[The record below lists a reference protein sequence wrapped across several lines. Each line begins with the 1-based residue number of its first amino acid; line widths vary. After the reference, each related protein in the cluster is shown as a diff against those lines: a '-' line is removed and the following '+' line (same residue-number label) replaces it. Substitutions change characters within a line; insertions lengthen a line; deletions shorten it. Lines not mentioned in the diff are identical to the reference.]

1 VRVSE
6 SMLGGRYRIE
16 GRLGA
21 GGMAE
26 VFRGFDTVLSRQVAI
41 KILAPQY
48 ASDASF
54 VDRFRR
60 EAQAAA
66 RLNHPNVV
74 AVYDSGSDDG
84 THFIVMEFVEGR
96 TLADF
101 LAKGGKLAPAKATEI
116 AERIADALQAAHD
129 QGVIHRDVKSAN
141 VMVTR
146 EGIVK
151 VMDFGI
157 ARMAEGDNVTQTAA
171 VLGTASYLSPEQAQ
185 GRPVDARSDIYSLGV
200 VLYEMLTGGVPFVGD
215 TAVAVA
221 YKHVQET
228 PPLPSTKNP
237 EVSPALDAVV
247 MRAMAKNPANRY
259 QTAAEFREDLE
270 RVRRGEMVQ
279 ATPLLPA
286 GGEAT
291 QVISRSQT
299 QVMPAGAGADE
310 RKTNPWLIAAI
321 VLLVLLALGGGL
333 YLLASSLLNGGP
345 SPSPK
350 PSPITYTSVLNEPR
364 AQAEQDLNNAGFKNV
379 VTRTTPVGAGDPSI
393 GTVVKQ
399 DPDPATTATLVPN
412 AKITITV
419 AKGPSSVTIPSDL
432 VGQDVQAATA
442 ELHHRGLEV
451 TTTKQTS
458 DQTPGTVLAVSPTA
472 GTTVDPGS
480 TVTLTVAEAPQQV
493 TVPDVTC
500 ESFGAAKVDVR
511 NAGLNPVV
519 SSEPRPTN
527 PLCPNG
533 NKVAAQDPQGSS
545 TAQAGDDVT
554 LYPGEEPN
562 PSPT

>member
-1 VRVSE
+1 
-6 SMLGGRYRIE
+6 MLGGRYRIE

-26 VFRGFDTVLSRQVAI
+26 VFRGFDTVLNRQVAI

-48 ASDASF
+48 ARDASF

-116 AERIADALQAAHD
+116 AERIADALQAAHT

-146 EGIVK
+146 EGTVK

-221 YKHVQET
+221 YKHVQEN

-237 EVSPALDAVV
+237 EVTPALDAVV

-259 QTAAEFREDLE
+259 PTAEEFRQDLE
-270 RVRRGEMVQ
+270 RVRRGEAVQ
-279 ATPLLPA
+279 ATPLLPP

-299 QVMPAGAGADE
+299 QVMPAGGAEE
-310 RKTNPWLIAAI
+310 RKTNPWLVALI
-321 VLLVLLALGGGL
+321 VFLILLAIGGAL
-333 YLLASSLLNGGP
+333 YLVANALLSGGP
-345 SPSPK
+345 TPSPR
-350 PSPITYTSVLNEPR
+350 PTPIAYTSVLNER
-364 AQAEQDLNNAGFKNV
+364 QAQAEQDLQNAGFTNV
-379 VTRTTPVGAGDPSI
+379 RVATTRVTDPTDPTI

-399 DPDPATTATLVPN
+399 DPDPTTTSTLAPN

-432 VGQDVQAATA
+432 VGQDVQAATV
-442 ELHHRGLEV
+442 ELHQLGLV
-451 TTTKQTS
+451 VSTTKQAS
-458 DQTPGTVLAVSPTA
+458 DQTPGTVLDVSPPA
-472 GTTVDPGS
+472 GTPVDPGS
-480 TVTLTVAEAPQQV
+480 TVTLTVAEAPQPV

-500 ESFGAAKVDVR
+500 ESFGAAKHDLHT
-511 NAGLNPVV
+511 AGLVAVISNETRPPNP
-519 SSEPRPTN
+519 SC
-527 PLCPNG
+527 PLA
-533 NKVAAQDPQGSS
+533 NKVAAQSPEGGSS
-545 TAQAGDDVT
+545 ATPGDTVT
-554 LYPGEEPN
+554 LYPGENPN
-562 PSPT
+562 PSPS

>member
-1 VRVSE
+1 
-6 SMLGGRYRIE
+6 MLGGRYRIE

-26 VFRGFDTVLSRQVAI
+26 VFRGFDTVLNRHVAI

-48 ASDASF
+48 ARDVSF

-116 AERIADALQAAHD
+116 AERIADALQAAHA

-146 EGIVK
+146 EGTVK

-237 EVSPALDAVV
+237 EVPPALDAVV

-279 ATPLLPA
+279 ATPLLPG

-299 QVMPAGAGADE
+299 QVMPPGAGADE

-321 VLLVLLALGGGL
+321 VVLVLLALGGGL

-345 SPSPK
+345 SPSPT
-350 PSPITYTSVLNEPR
+350 PSPIPYVNVVGQR
-364 AQAEQDLNNAGFKNV
+364 QAVAEQNLKDARFTNV
-379 VTRTTPVGAGDPSI
+379 HVETIRVNDPTDPSI

-399 DPDPATTATLVPN
+399 DPDPSTTKTLAPN
-412 AKITITV
+412 AKIMITV

-442 ELHHRGLEV
+442 DLHALGLEV

-458 DQTPGTVLAVSPTA
+458 DQTPGTVLEVSPA
-472 GTTVDPGS
+472 EGTSVDPGS
-480 TVTLTVAEAPQQV
+480 TVTLTIAEAPQTV

-500 ESFGAAKVDVR
+500 ESFGAAKHDLHT
-511 NAGLNPVV
+511 AGLNSVI
-519 SSEPRPTN
+519 SNETRPPN
-527 PLCPNG
+527 PSCPLG
-533 NKVAAQDPQGSS
+533 NKVVAQSPEGGS
-545 TAQAGDDVT
+545 TANAGDTVT
-554 LYPGEEPN
+554 LYPGEQPN
-562 PSPT
+562 PSPS

>member
-1 VRVSE
+1 MSQ
-6 SMLGGRYRIE
+6 SMLGGRYRVE
-16 GRLGA
+16 RRLGA

-26 VFRGFDTVLSRQVAI
+26 VFYGFDTVLNRPVAI

-48 ASDASF
+48 ARDASF

-101 LAKGGKLAPAKATEI
+101 LAKGGKLAPAKAVEI
-116 AERIADALQAAHD
+116 AERIADALQAAHT

-146 EGIVK
+146 EGTVK

-259 QTAAEFREDLE
+259 QTAEEFRQDLE
-270 RVRRGEMVQ
+270 RVQRGEMVQ
-279 ATPLLPA
+279 ATPLLPG

-299 QVMPAGAGADE
+299 QMMPPATPEE
-310 RKTNPWLIAAI
+310 RKTNPWLIALI
-321 VLLVLLALGGGL
+321 VVLVLLVLGGAL

-345 SPSPK
+345 SPSPT
-350 PSPITYTSVLNEPR
+350 PSPIAYVSVLNER
-364 AQAEQDLNNAGFKNV
+364 QALAEQDLKDAGFTNV
-379 VTRTTPVGAGDPSI
+379 RVATQRVTDPNDPSI

-399 DPDPATTATLVPN
+399 DPDPSSTTRLLKN

-419 AKGPSSVTIPSDL
+419 ARGPSSVTVPSDL

-442 ELHHRGLEV
+442 ELHAVGLEV
-451 TTTKQTS
+451 VTQKQSS
-458 DQTPGTVLAVSPTA
+458 DQTPGTVLDVSPPA
-472 GTTVDPGS
+472 GTPVDPAS
-480 TVTLTVAEAPQQV
+480 TVTLTVAEAPAQV

-500 ESFGAAKVDVR
+500 ESFGAAKHDLHT
-511 NAGLNPVV
+511 AGLNGVT
-519 SSEPRPTN
+519 SSETRPPN
-527 PLCPNG
+527 PSCPLG
-533 NKVAAQDPQGSS
+533 NKVALQDPAGGA
-545 TAQAGDDVT
+545 TANPGDTVT
-554 LYPGEEPN
+554 LYPGEPN
-562 PSPT
+562 PSPS

>member
-1 VRVSE
+1 
-6 SMLGGRYRIE
+6 MLGGRYRIE

-26 VFRGFDTVLSRQVAI
+26 VFRGFDTVLNRHVAI

-48 ASDASF
+48 ARDVSF

-116 AERIADALQAAHD
+116 AERIADALQAAHA
-129 QGVIHRDVKSAN
+129 QGVVHRDVKSAN

-146 EGIVK
+146 EGTVK

-228 PPLPSTKNP
+228 PPLPSGKNP
-237 EVSPALDAVV
+237 EVPPALDAVV

-286 GGEAT
+286 GREAT

-364 AQAEQDLNNAGFKNV
+364 AQAEQDLNNAGFKHV
-379 VTRTTPVGAGDPSI
+379 VTRTTPVGVDDPTI

-399 DPDPATTATLVPN
+399 APDPSATANLAPN
-412 AKITITV
+412 AKITIAV
-419 AKGPSSVTIPSDL
+419 AKGPSSVMVPSDL
-432 VGQDVQAATA
+432 IGQDVQAASA
-442 ELHHRGLEV
+442 ELHALNLQV

-458 DQTPGTVLAVSPTA
+458 DQTPGTVLDVSPPG
-472 GTTVDPGS
+472 GTSVDPGS
-480 TVTLTVAEAPQQV
+480 IVTLTVAEAPQQV

-500 ESFGAAKVDVR
+500 ESFGAAKHDLHT
-511 NAGLNPVV
+511 AGLNSVI
-519 SSEPRPTN
+519 SNETRPPN
-527 PLCPNG
+527 PSCPLG
-533 NKVAAQDPQGSS
+533 NKVAAQSPEGGS
-545 TAQAGDDVT
+545 TANPGDTVT
-554 LYPGEEPN
+554 LYPGEPN
-562 PSPT
+562 PSPS

>member
-1 VRVSE
+1 
-6 SMLGGRYRIE
+6 MLGGRYRIE
-16 GRLGA
+16 GGLGA

-26 VFRGFDTVLSRQVAI
+26 VFRGFDTVLNRQVAI

-48 ASDASF
+48 ARDVSF

-116 AERIADALQAAHD
+116 AERIADALQAAHA
-129 QGVIHRDVKSAN
+129 QGVVHRDVKSAN

-146 EGIVK
+146 EGTVK

-228 PPLPSTKNP
+228 PPLPSSKNP
-237 EVSPALDAVV
+237 EVPPALDAVV

-286 GGEAT
+286 GSEAT

-299 QVMPAGAGADE
+299 QVMPAGAVADE

-321 VLLVLLALGGGL
+321 VLLVLLVLGGGL
-333 YLLASSLLNGGP
+333 YLLASSLLSGGP
-345 SPSPK
+345 SISPT
-350 PSPITYTSVLNEPR
+350 PSPIPYVSVVGER
-364 AQAEQDLNNAGFKNV
+364 QAVAEQDLKAAGFTNV
-379 VTRTTPVGAGDPSI
+379 HVATTRVTDPTDASI

-399 DPDPATTATLVPN
+399 APDPSATANLAPN

-419 AKGPSSVTIPSDL
+419 AKGPTSVTVPSDL
-432 VGQDVQAATA
+432 IGQDVQAASA
-442 ELHHRGLEV
+442 ELHALNLQV

-458 DQTPGTVLAVSPTA
+458 DQTPGTVLDVSPPG
-472 GTTVDPGS
+472 GTSVDPGS
-480 TVTLTVAEAPQQV
+480 IVTLTVAEAPQQV

-500 ESFGAAKVDVR
+500 ESFGAAKHDLHS
-511 NAGLNPVV
+511 AGLNPVI
-519 SSEPRPTN
+519 SNETRPPNPRC
-527 PLCPNG
+527 PLG
-533 NKVAAQDPQGSS
+533 NKVAAQDPQGNT
-545 TAQAGDDVT
+545 TAPSGSDVT
-554 LYPGEEPN
+554 IYPGEQPN
-562 PSPT
+562 PSPS